1 MLLCVSCGNPVC
13 LSLSLSRCLRHWL
26 FSAWRQGA
34 EIPATSLFIGLQLN
48 LAALGLRH
56 SHTAMMYVFICME
69 IVTFLAHVVYCHSL
83 LHFYCLF
90 LFLSSHPFCLC
101 GSDPFYVLSLCCLL
115 RDVSER
121 MWTVNHPCL
130 VSTYLQYK
138 KSIDSQI
145 ILLHTGITILSL
157 SASVCVL
164 FFSALWDWRLKVC
177 YPPLHSAFHPWLHP
191 SIWCI
196 PVSPV
201 CQWAEGAGPLTLREP
216 AADQPWEALALSSES
231 DKATGLSCQTKPVK
245 CKTNL
250 PFEYL

>member
-1 MLLCVSCGNPVC
+1 METRCWNTSHQPVYWAAAKPGCTGTETLTHSNDVCIYMHGNC
-13 LSLSLSRCLRHWL
+13 
-26 FSAWRQGA
+26 
-34 EIPATSLFIGLQLN
+34 N
-48 LAALGLRH
+48 
-56 SHTAMMYVFICME
+56 VFGPC
-69 IVTFLAHVVYCHSL
+69 SL
-83 LHFYCLF
+83 LSFSSHFYCLF

-115 RDVSER
+115 RDISER